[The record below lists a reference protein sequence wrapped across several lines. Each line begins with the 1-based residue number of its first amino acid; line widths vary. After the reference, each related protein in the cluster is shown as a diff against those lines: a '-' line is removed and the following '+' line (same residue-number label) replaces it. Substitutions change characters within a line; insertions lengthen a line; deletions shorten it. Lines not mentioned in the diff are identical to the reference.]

1 MASTDVLYAG
11 VLEHMQ
17 GGVLAIG
24 KDGRVQAFN
33 PAAEAILGF
42 PANFIMGRL
51 FAELFFNDPAND
63 GFAQAVIDAIYH
75 AEDRHQRDIEYRRD
89 DATIWLNLIT
99 SVLWTQPDRG
109 EEPVKAGVVVM
120 FIDITERKVAEEA
133 LRLAN
138 EELEQRVAARTRDL
152 AEANQNLRLEI
163 AERKRAQEQLAHLAD
178 HDALTNLPNRRLFE
192 QRINGLIEAG
202 ADFALLYLD
211 LDGFKAVNDGHGHA
225 MGDWLLQGVARRL
238 ATCVREGDTLARLGG
253 DEFAVIL
260 RSAHGTEGTLKVIRR
275 IIEHISEP
283 YRPDG
288 EAVLKIGVSIGA
300 ALYPQAAGGLRDL
313 IQAADTAMYEAK
325 RAGRGTCRM
334 APLAS
339 AAKAAAG

>member
-1 MASTDVLYAG
+1 MPSSDVLYAG

-63 GFAQAVIDAIYH
+63 GFAQAVLDAIYH
-75 AEDRHQRDIEYRRD
+75 AGDRQQRDIAYRRE

-99 SVLWTQPDRG
+99 SVLWSQPDRG
-109 EEPVKAGVVVM
+109 GEPTKAGVVVM
-120 FIDITERKVAEEA
+120 FIDITERKVAEEE
-133 LRLAN
+133 LRRAKD
-138 EELEQRVAARTRDL
+138 ELEQRVELRTRDL
-152 AEANQNLRLEI
+152 AAANQNLRLEI
-163 AERKRAQEQLAHLAD
+163 AERRRAEEKLAHLAD
-178 HDALTNLPNRRLFE
+178 HDALTGLPNRRLFE
-192 QRINGLIEAG
+192 QRLGALMEQDAG
-202 ADFALLYLD
+202 FALLYLD
-211 LDGFKAVNDGHGHA
+211 LDGFKAVNDRHGHA

-238 ATCVREGDTLARLGG
+238 GSSVREGDTLARLGG

-260 RSAHGTEGTLKVIRR
+260 RSANGVEGTLKVVRR
-275 IIEHISEP
+275 IIEHVSET

-288 EAVLKIGVSIGA
+288 EEVLSIGVSIGFA
-300 ALYPQAAGGLRDL
+300 FNPRAGTTLREL
-313 IQAADTAMYEAK
+313 LQAADAAMYEAK
-325 RAGRGTCRM
+325 RAGRGTWRM
-334 APLAS
+334 ASLAG
-339 AAKAAAG
+339 APKAAAG